1 MYSTNNIPYFNFGKG
16 CGSFCKQNKNN
27 TKTNKQ
33 NPKLEKNNRML
44 NNKNPVSI
52 YTINYT
58 YLPPN
63 FNLLS
68 TLVRHRAN

>member
-16 CGSFCKQNKNN
+16 VDQ
-27 TKTNKQ
+27 TRTIPNKQ

-44 NNKNPVSI
+44 HNKNPVSI

-63 FNLLS
+63 FNLLC
-68 TLVRHRAN
+68 TLVRHRVN

>member
-1 MYSTNNIPYFNFGKG
+1 MYSTINIPYFNFGKG
-16 CGSFCKQNKNN
+16 VDRFVNK
-27 TKTNKQ
+27 TRTIPNKQ

-44 NNKNPVSI
+44 HNKNPMSI

-63 FNLLS
+63 FNLLC
-68 TLVRHRAN
+68 TLVRHRVN

>member
-1 MYSTNNIPYFNFGKG
+1 MYSTNNIPYLILGRDVVRFV
-16 CGSFCKQNKNN
+16 NK
-27 TKTNKQ
+27 TRTIPNKQ

-44 NNKNPVSI
+44 HNKNPVSI

-63 FNLLS
+63 FNLLC
-68 TLVRHRAN
+68 TLVRHRVN